1 MVRRIQKKENT
12 VLNSKR
18 TFTIDYSKPA
28 VDGIF
33 EDEHVED
40 FEKYL
45 LEHIKINGKTNDL
58 GEKVRISAQDKKM
71 QVTSYV
77 NFSKRYFK
85 YLTKRFLK
93 KRALRD
99 WLRIVSTS
107 KDKYEL
113 RYYNIQEGDEEE
125 S

>member
-1 MVRRIQKKENT
+1 MVRRIAKKENN
-12 VLNSKR
+12 VLNTKR

-28 VDGIF
+28 HDGIF
-33 EDEHVED
+33 DDEHTEE

-45 LEHIKINGKTNDL
+45 KGHVKINGKVNDL
-58 GEKVRISAQDKKM
+58 GDKVKITAHDKKM

-93 KRALRD
+93 KKTLRD
-99 WLRIVSTS
+99 WLRVVSTS
-107 KDKYEL
+107 KDRYEL
-113 RYYNIQEGDEEE
+113 RYYNIQQNEEE
-125 S
+125 EN